1 MLPFVL
7 RRHRPLN
14 TPERSWLPKN
24 ERPTMSSFLF
34 KNAQVVLE
42 GHSQR
47 QPSFNILVKDNCI
60 AAVTRDPIDPR
71 DAMVID
77 VGGRTL
83 MPGLI
88 DAHAHITGLSL
99 SPKNLA
105 YPAADLVVAAAN
117 YLRNSLMA
125 GFTTIR
131 EAGGADYSIAHLLQ
145 QGTIIGPRLFYSG
158 KALTQTGGGADF
170 RTPIELTDPCGHV
183 SPLSVMSVIVDGIDQ
198 VRAAAREE
206 LRKGAAQLKIFASGG
221 VVFPAEGH
229 PTRYEYS
236 SAELVAI
243 VEEAAARG
251 TYVMAHAYTDDAV
264 RRCLDAGVRSIEHG
278 NFMSRETMA
287 RIAQAGAFYDPTF
300 ISLAQRVETAG
311 ETNLPLEIVENLRRT
326 IDRGKEVYTWAKE
339 LCVPIAL
346 GTDLWGPDA
355 QKSQTREFEQRVD
368 LDSPRNILR
377 SATVVNAEL
386 LMQSGMLGTIAPGA
400 YADLL
405 VVDGDPLT
413 DIRVLVKPEQTLK
426 LIMKGGVIYKNEI
439 ANRGLA
445 TS

>member
-1 MLPFVL
+1 MP
-7 RRHRPLN
+7 
-14 TPERSWLPKN
+14 
-24 ERPTMSSFLF
+24 SFLF
-34 KNAQVVLE
+34 KNAQVVLDD
-42 GHSQR
+42 HSELH
-47 QPSFNILVKDNCI
+47 PSFYILVKDDRI
-60 AAVTRDPIDPR
+60 VAATPHPIDPR
-71 DAMVID
+71 DATVID

-105 YPAADLVVAAAN
+105 YPPADLVLAAAT

-131 EAGGADYSIAHLLQ
+131 EAGGADYTIAHLLKS
-145 QGTIIGPRLFYSG
+145 GTIIGPRLFYSG
-158 KALTQTGGGADF
+158 RALTQTGGGADF

-183 SPLSVMSVIVDGIDQ
+183 SPLSVMSVIADGIDK
-198 VRAAAREE
+198 VREAAREE
-206 LRKGAAQLKIFASGG
+206 LRKGAAQIEVFASGG

-229 PTRYEYS
+229 PTRYEFS
-236 SAELVAI
+236 QAELAAI

-251 TYVMAHAYTDDAV
+251 TYVMAHVYTDQGV
-264 RRCLDAGVRSIEHG
+264 QRCLDAGVRSIEHG

-287 RIAQAGAFYDPTF
+287 RIADAGAFYDPTF
-300 ISLAQRVETAG
+300 ISLAQRIETAD
-311 ETNLPLEIVENLRRT
+311 ETNLPIEIVENLRRT
-326 IDRGKEVYTWAKE
+326 IDRGKQVYAWAKE
-339 LCVPIAL
+339 LGVPIAL

-355 QKSQTREFEQRVD
+355 QKSQPREFEQRID
-368 LDSPRNILR
+368 LDSSRNILR

-405 VVDGDPLT
+405 VVDGDPLC
-413 DIRVLVKPEQTLK
+413 DIRVLIKPERMLK
-426 LIMKGGVIYKNEI
+426 LIMKGGVIYKNELLDALRSSNSAPVI
-439 ANRGLA
+439 
-445 TS
+445 